1 MAMVHQQRKIC
12 TSTYGT
18 EFKYLLELLYSVPI
32 FSSFK
37 AVVDS
42 ADYRPSNDW
51 KKAGNRASPCKT
63 QDKIELLAQG
73 LHGSLEN

>member
-1 MAMVHQQRKIC
+1 MVHQQRKIG

-18 EFKYLLELLYSVPI
+18 EFKYFLHLLYSVSI
-32 FSSFK
+32 FGLFN

-51 KKAGNRASPCKT
+51 KKAGNRARPCGT
-63 QDKIELLAQG
+63 QDKIELLEQKFN
-73 LHGSLEN
+73 SCLEN